1 MAREEGIVIDVQADT
16 AKVKTVKS
24 ASCEGCASQ
33 GSCTAQGN
41 EMEVRVMNPAGA
53 RVGDR
58 VVIEF
63 ETGALL
69 KATFLL
75 YIFPVLCLLA
85 GAVVGNTMGERMGL
99 NPSALSA
106 AAGFSLFFASFF
118 LIKSRSDRMSKKDA
132 YRPKVVRIVRAAV
145 SPPAAPLPGKSP
157 ESGAV

>member
-1 MAREEGIVIDVQADT
+1 MAREEGYVVDVRADT
-16 AKVKTVKS
+16 AKVKTVRS

-63 ETGALL
+63 ETTALL

-85 GAVVGNTMGERMGL
+85 GALVGNAAGERLGL

-106 AAGFSLFFASFF
+106 AVGFSLFFASFF
-118 LIKSRSDRMSKKDA
+118 MVKARSNRMAQKDA
-132 YRPKVVRIVRAAV
+132 YRPKVVRIIKTA
-145 SPPAAPLPGKSP
+145 AAPPVPSLPEKSP
-157 ESGAV
+157 ESGVV